1 MLSLFLFLRPP
12 PHLALIETWI
22 IYMKHSFFK
31 FVGIMIVI
39 SAYCLVFPCV
49 YLLPV
54 HIQQHAREVEEQLD
68 GPCTLEYTG

>member
-1 MLSLFLFLRPP
+1 
-12 PHLALIETWI
+12 
-22 IYMKHSFFK
+22 MKHSFFK